1 MELTNLYWLFL
12 IKNPSNK
19 GLGKNMTDKIVKKNN
34 SLDKATIT
42 KIKQD
47 LLARKEKILE
57 DLKDIA
63 SKDEHDKDEHKAK
76 FPEYGDKADEN
87 AQEIGEYTTNLATEK
102 VLEKTLRDINNSLAR
117 IEDGSYGICKY
128 CEQPIGEKR
137 MLARPV
143 ASTCV
148 ACKTKLQNS

>member
-1 MELTNLYWLFL
+1 MADKKVEQNNGL
-12 IKNPSNK
+12 NK
-19 GLGKNMTDKIVKKNN
+19 ETL
-34 SLDKATIT
+34 A
-42 KIKQD
+42 KIKKD
-47 LLARKEKILE
+47 LLARREQILD

-63 SKDEHDKDEHKAK
+63 GKDAHDKDELKAK

-102 VLEKTLRDINNSLAR
+102 VLEKTLRDIDNSLAR
-117 IEDGSYGICKY
+117 IDDGSYGICKY
-128 CEQPIGEKR
+128 CKQPIGEKR
-137 MLARPV
+137 MLARSV

>member
-1 MELTNLYWLFL
+1 MADKKVKQNNGL
-12 IKNPSNK
+12 NK
-19 GLGKNMTDKIVKKNN
+19 ETLAKF
-34 SLDKATIT
+34 
-42 KIKQD
+42 KQD
-47 LLARKEKILE
+47 LLTRREQILE
-57 DLKDIA
+57 DLKDIVG
-63 SKDEHDKDEHKAK
+63 KDEHDKDELKAK

-102 VLEKTLRDINNSLAR
+102 VLEKTLRDIDNSLAR
-117 IEDGSYGICKY
+117 IDDGSYGICKY
-128 CEQPIGEKR
+128 CKQPIGEKR